1 MAMDEKALYKIT
13 YGLYVVSAQA
23 EGQRSGCVVNTL
35 QQVTAEPVRLAVTVN
50 KDSLTCQL
58 IQKAGALCR
67 RGVGPAG
74 GHDGPLAALA
84 SAPAGTWIS
93 SRASPAKRD
102 AAGMPYPTATA
113 CAHYSCKVEQTVD
126 LGTHLLFVGLA
137 EESEILTEDEPLT
150 YSYYR
155 NVIKGL
161 TPKGAPLLPGQKVKS
176 KGEGPRESGALF
188 AALIILPR
196 PA

>member
-35 QQVTAEPVRLAVTVN
+35 QQVTAEPVRLAVTAV
-50 KDSLTCQL
+50 
-58 IQKAGALCR
+58 AL
-67 RGVGPAG
+67 
-74 GHDGPLAALA
+74 DQ
-84 SAPAGTWIS
+84 
-93 SRASPAKRD
+93 RADMMAIGRFGFRTGRDMDKFEGIPCKED

-161 TPKGAPLLPGQKVKS
+161 TPKGAPSYQAKK
-176 KGEGPRESGALF
+176 
-188 AALIILPR
+188 
-196 PA
+196 